1 MSASTPAA
9 SKASPRNLRSAVSQR
24 ADEAASGRITPT
36 LALVASCVASAPPP
50 PPEVVGSSSPQA
62 ATVNARVAA
71 TATAPRARNFI
82 WVSPSPDGTADW
94 RLSANSKYLHPNVQV
109 SSHDTT
115 EHERHRTQNFGPLTE
130 FALNDFD
137 VVGR

>member
-24 ADEAASGRITPT
+24 AEEAASGRITPT
-36 LALVASCVASAPPP
+36 LALVASFVASAPPP
-50 PPEVVGSSSPQA
+50 PPLDAVGSSSPHA

-71 TATAPRARNFI
+71 TATAPRARNFMF
-82 WVSPSPDGTADW
+82 VSPSPDGTADW

-115 EHERHRTQNFGPLTE
+115 EHERHRTQNFGPL
-130 FALNDFD
+130 
-137 VVGR
+137 